1 MKQKIKK
8 KVKKKN
14 LKKKRTK
21 ARNKR
26 NSQLKTVNLQ
36 KVIGF
41 KFKSFSKVYENF
53 KKKRG
58 TEKSKQEKLK
68 SREREKQIKK

>member
-21 ARNKR
+21 AKNKR
-26 NSQLKTVNLQ
+26 NSQLKTVDLQ

-41 KFKSFSKVYENF
+41 KFKSFSKAYENF
-53 KKKRG
+53 KKKRE
-58 TEKSKQEKLK
+58 T
-68 SREREKQIKK
+68 